1 MHLDLLYTFSSVDLD
16 YLCENIDY
24 IINVAQIYHLTIQRE
39 IFAGVLA
46 RILTPLSTLD
56 SLKIS
61 SLSISQPRSLSIE
74 ERSILR
80 TISSTIRI
88 TKVNLE
94 KMNNIEEIY
103 FLLEL
108 CPHLIYLKVD
118 NIRNMDMKSFVRF
131 ILVKLMTKYFHPLRL
146 LCFHVRAADDQT
158 IKQLNKMIDEEK
170 LLFDYK
176 IKRVLDFFYLQWNR
190 KE

>member
-1 MHLDLLYTFSSVDLD
+1 MHLDILNTFPSVDLD

-24 IINVAQIYHLTIQRE
+24 IINVAQIYHLTIRGE
-39 IFAGVLA
+39 MFACVLA
-46 RILTPLSTLD
+46 RILMPLSTLD

-74 ERSILR
+74 ERSILH

-118 NIRNMDMKSFVRF
+118 YARNMDMKLFVRL
-131 ILVKLMTKYFHPLRL
+131 ILMKLTTKYLHQLRL
-146 LCFHVRAADDQT
+146 LCFPVLAADDQT
-158 IKQLNKMIDEEK
+158 IKQLNKMIDDEK
-170 LLFDYK
+170 LLFDYT
-176 IKRVLDFFYLQWNR
+176 IKRVLAFIYLQWNR